1 MQKLTAKI
9 LCGYMLALLI
19 AAGISLA
26 PKPVSAVDGVCQ
38 CPGVTCNASSGNCP
52 TLCTLGDATA
62 NKTECGSTACPG
74 GQGTCVPGQSG
85 TVGTGTGTG
94 ATPSGG
100 KLENPLSSICSD
112 KTPGQQCVQ
121 LIIGNVIKA
130 ALGIVGSIALLMM
143 TYGGFLWLTAMG
155 NSERIEKGKNTL
167 IWAVLGLTVIFGA
180 YAVTSYIIDKIV
192 LGK

>member
-26 PKPVSAVDGVCQ
+26 PKPVLADDGVCQ
-38 CPGVTCNASSGNCP
+38 CPGVICSASSGNCP
-52 TLCTLGDATA
+52 TKCTLGDATA

-74 GQGTCVPGQSG
+74 GQGTCVAGSSG
-85 TVGTGTGTG
+85 TAGTGTG
-94 ATPSGG
+94 ATPTGG
-100 KLENPLSSICSD
+100 KLENPLSGICSD
-112 KTPGQQCVQ
+112 KPGQQCVQ

-155 NSERIEKGKNTL
+155 NSERVEKGKNTL
-167 IWAVLGLTVIFGA
+167 IWAVLGLAVIFGA